1 MPAQILSFAR
11 LPSLEA
17 QEPALA
23 RELVPTQKQVSAR
36 ELVSAQELALARESV
51 QLRAVV
57 LAVVRLLSVEAQAPA
72 PGPAQQLP

>member
-23 RELVPTQKQVSAR
+23 RELVPAR
-36 ELVSAQELALARESV
+36 ELVSAQELALARESL

>member
-36 ELVSAQELALARESV
+36 ELALARESV